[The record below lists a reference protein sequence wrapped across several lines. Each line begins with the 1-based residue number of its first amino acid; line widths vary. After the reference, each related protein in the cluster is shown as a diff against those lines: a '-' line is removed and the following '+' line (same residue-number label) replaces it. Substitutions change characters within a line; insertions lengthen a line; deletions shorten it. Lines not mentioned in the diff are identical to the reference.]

1 MNLTQAL
8 DIIKNQC
15 KIYCRATYYLEEK
28 NGRTK

>member
-1 MNLTQAL
+1 MNSTQAL

-15 KIYCRATYYLEEK
+15 KIHIRATYYLEEK